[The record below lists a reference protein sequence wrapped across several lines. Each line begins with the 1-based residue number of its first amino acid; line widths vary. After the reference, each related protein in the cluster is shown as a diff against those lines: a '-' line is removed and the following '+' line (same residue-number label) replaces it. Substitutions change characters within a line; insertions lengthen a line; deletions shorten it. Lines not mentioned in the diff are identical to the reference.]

1 MSYLNLLPDDLQEI
15 IYKKVMAPAIQ
26 DTVNK
31 AVNRYG
37 NFKLRLGQ
45 MHKPILTDTQ
55 KRDLLDALYPDDQ
68 DDIDEDYLWE
78 PDDDDDDDYDE
89 LYYSLY
95 SR

>member
-15 IYKKVMAPAIQ
+15 IYKKVMKPAIQ

-37 NFKLRLGQ
+37 NFTLRLGQ

-55 KRDLLDALYPDDQ
+55 KRDLLDISDLQADPE
-68 DDIDEDYLWE
+68 EDYLWE
-78 PDDDDDDDYDE
+78 PDDDDE
-89 LYYSLY
+89 
-95 SR
+95 

>member
-1 MSYLNLLPDDLQEI
+1 MNYLNLLPDDLQII
-15 IYKKVMAPAIQ
+15 IYKSVLNSAIH

-45 MHKPILTDTQ
+45 MHKLILTDYQ

-78 PDDDDDDDYDE
+78 PDDDDE
-89 LYYSLY
+89 
-95 SR
+95 

>member
-15 IYKKVMAPAIQ
+15 IYKKVMKPAIQ

-37 NFKLRLGQ
+37 NFTLRLGQ
-45 MHKPILTDTQ
+45 IHKLILTDAQ

-78 PDDDDDDDYDE
+78 PDDDDE
-89 LYYSLY
+89 
-95 SR
+95 